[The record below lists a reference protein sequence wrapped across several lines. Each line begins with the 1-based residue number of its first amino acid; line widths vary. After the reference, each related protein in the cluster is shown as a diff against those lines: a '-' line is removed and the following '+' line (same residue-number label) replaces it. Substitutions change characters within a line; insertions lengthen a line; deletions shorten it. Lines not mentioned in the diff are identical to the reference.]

1 MLATQLPARLTI
13 FHRAD
18 DPWSVL
24 LLQALPRLAAIYSVT
39 FRFVTVPLAG
49 EEFVPRPD
57 MLMAN
62 GLRDVSDIVRHLD
75 LDFPCTP
82 KVPELDL
89 VSLAQRV
96 LLTQSDPDTY
106 LATALALGTALFSDD
121 PDRVNDLCKSAALPT
136 EADAEGL
143 LAENLATLHRLGHY
157 QSGMILFEGGWYWGL
172 DRLIHLEQALIALG
186 HRKMTGVP
194 GCLPWRNVPELPDIG
209 APELSAAGEP
219 VLRFYCSFRSP
230 YAYIAAERCF
240 DLARRF
246 RVAVDPRL
254 IIPMKM
260 AGFAIPKIK
269 SDYFRLDCARE
280 GLRHSV
286 RFGHFTDPFG
296 DGLRRAMAIFP
307 HAASLDLGGPYIL
320 SVMRGVWADGLDT
333 ARDADLALICTRAGL
348 DPDEALPLADPAAD
362 LGWAD
367 RHRQELAE
375 YAQYAAPVFVIG
387 DYMTWGQDRL
397 PVLEKVLE
405 HAVGHR

>member
-1 MLATQLPARLTI
+1 MFATRDPARLTI

-18 DPWSVL
+18 DPWSAL
-24 LLQALPRLAAIYSVT
+24 LLQALPRLAANYSVT

-49 EEFVPRPD
+49 PDYVPRPD

-62 GLRDVSDIVRHLD
+62 GLRDAADFVRHLD
-75 LDFPCTP
+75 LDFPKTP
-82 KVPELDL
+82 SVPKAEL
-89 VSLAQRV
+89 VSRAQRV
-96 LLTQSDPDTY
+96 LLAQRDPDSY
-106 LATALALGTALFSDD
+106 LARAHALSLALFSDD
-121 PDRVNDLCKSAALPT
+121 EDRVNDLCKSTALLT
-136 EADAEGL
+136 EAEAEAL
-143 LAENLATLHRLGHY
+143 LADNLLALHRLGHY
-157 QSGMILFEGGWYWGL
+157 HSAMILFEGGWYWGV
-172 DRLIHLEQALIALG
+172 DRLMHLEQALLARG
-186 HRKMTGVP
+186 HRKMAGVP
-194 GCLPWRNVPELPDIG
+194 GCLLWRPKPEFPDVG
-209 APELSAAGEP
+209 APELSALGEP

-246 RVAVDPRL
+246 RVTVDPRL

-280 GLRHSV
+280 GLRHGV
-286 RFGHFTDPFG
+286 RFGHFIDPFG

-307 HAASLDLGGPYIL
+307 HAASLDLGEPYIL

-333 ARDADLALICTRAGL
+333 ARDADLALMCARAGL
-348 DPDEALPLADPAAD
+348 DPDEVLPWADPAAD
-362 LGWAD
+362 LRWAD
-367 RHRQELAE
+367 RHREELSG
-375 YAQYAAPVFVIG
+375 YKQYAAPVFVIG

-397 PVLEKVLE
+397 PILERVLE

>member
-1 MLATQLPARLTI
+1 MFATNDPACLTV

-18 DPWSVL
+18 DPWSLL

-49 EEFVPRPD
+49 PDHIPRPD

-62 GLRDVSDIVRHLD
+62 GLRDAADLVRHLD
-75 LDFPCTP
+75 LDFPCAPT
-82 KVPELDL
+82 VPGADL

-96 LLTQSDPDTY
+96 LLSQRDPDSYQT
-106 LATALALGTALFSDD
+106 AALALGRALFTGDEA
-121 PDRVNDLCKSAALPT
+121 RVNDLCKSTALPT
-136 EADAEGL
+136 EAEAEAL

-157 QSGMILFEGGWYWGL
+157 QSGMILFEGGWYWGI

-194 GCLPWRNVPELPDIG
+194 GCVPWRATPMLPDVG
-209 APELSAAGEP
+209 TPEVSAMGEP

-230 YAYIAAERCF
+230 YAYIAAERCL

-246 RVAVDPRL
+246 RVTVDPRL

-260 AGFAIPKIK
+260 AGFAIPRIK

-280 GLRHSV
+280 GLRHGV

-307 HAASLDLGGPYIL
+307 HAASRDRGAPYIL

-333 ARDADLALICTRAGL
+333 ACDADLGLMCARAGL
-348 DPDEALPLADPAAD
+348 DPDEALPRADPAAD

-367 RHRQELAE
+367 RHREELAG
-375 YAQYAAPVFVIG
+375 YAQYAAPVLVIG

-397 PVLEKVLE
+397 PILERVLA